1 MKAPKLF
8 VETGEGFILGISIYD
23 WEVVQIGLIFW
34 LVTIRFRK

>member
-23 WEVVQIGLIFW
+23 WEVQIGLIFW